1 MQIECLKGVGDK
13 TKKLLNK
20 MNITTTKELLMYY
33 PRDYDVFRR
42 PVYLSDIDEEGV
54 HAIAVVIV
62 SDVEQKSVKKLNITT
77 VFAAD
82 EKGDKIKLTW
92 FNMPFI
98 RNSVRRGYRY
108 IIRGR
113 VMFKGSTLSMEQPK
127 MYTMAEYEEKCHSIQ
142 PIYPLIK
149 GVTNNLM
156 IKLVKQCFTN
166 ENEIDEFE
174 YLPKNITDKY
184 ELMPLYEAVKYI
196 HFPRSIEEMKNARQR
211 FAFDEFFTFIMKMNK
226 LKKGRI
232 HIKNNYIIQENK
244 LTKDI
249 IERLPFTLTAP
260 QMKAYNEIMCD
271 MQGDYVMNRL
281 IQGDVGSGKTI
292 IAVLALFNV
301 VFSGY
306 QGALM
311 VPTEV
316 LANQHYEYI
325 VSLVKEYQLNI
336 NPVLL
341 VGSMGASA
349 KKNAYK
355 QIENGEADIIIGT
368 HALIQEKVQYKKLAL
383 VITDEQ
389 HRFGVNQRNTLSLKG
404 DQPHI
409 CVMSATP
416 IPRTL
421 AIILYGDL
429 DISIIDAL
437 PGGRLP
443 IKNCV
448 VDEAYRP
455 NINRFITREVNQGH
469 QVYIIC
475 PMVFESDISESENVT
490 NYTVKLREELQG
502 ISIEGLHGQMSPSQ
516 KNEIM
521 ELFSKNE
528 ISVLVSTTV
537 IEVGINVP
545 NATCMIIENADKFGL
560 AQLHQL
566 RGRVGR
572 GRYQSY
578 CIFVTSSKKKETK
591 ERLEIIASSNDGF
604 YIAEQDLKL
613 RGPGDFFGIRQS
625 GDMDFK
631 IADIYSDANMMKK
644 AKECAEYI
652 IENNME
658 NNIKK
663 TFIEEQ
669 IML

>member
-33 PRDYDVFRR
+33 PRDYDIFRK

-54 HAIAVVIV
+54 HAIAVVII

-77 VFAAD
+77 VFASD
-82 EKGDKIKLTW
+82 EKGDRIKLTW

-113 VMFKGSTLSMEQPK
+113 VIFKGSTLSMEQPK
-127 MYTMAEYEEKCHSIQ
+127 LYTMAEYEEKCHSIQ

-166 ENEIDEFE
+166 ENEMDEFE
-174 YLPKNITDKY
+174 YLPKDIIDKY
-184 ELMPLYEAVKYI
+184 GLMPLYEAVKYI
-196 HFPRSIEEMKNARQR
+196 HFPRTIEEMTNARQR

-232 HIKNNYIIQENK
+232 HIKNNYIIHENE
-244 LTKDI
+244 LTKNI
-249 IERLPFTLTAP
+249 IEHLPFTLTAP
-260 QMKAYNEIMCD
+260 QMKAYSEIMCD
-271 MQGDYVMNRL
+271 MQGNYVMNRL

-292 IAVLALFNV
+292 IAVLTLINV

-325 VSLVKEYQLNI
+325 VSLVKEHQLNI

-355 QIENGEADIIIGT
+355 QIESGEADIIIGT

-404 DQPHI
+404 DQPHV

-437 PGGRLP
+437 PCGRLP

-455 NINRFITREVNQGH
+455 NINRFITREVNSGH

-490 NYTVKLREELQG
+490 DYTVKLREELQG

-521 ELFSKNE
+521 ERFSRNE
-528 ISVLVSTTV
+528 TSVLVSTTV

-572 GRYQSY
+572 GKYQSY
-578 CIFVTSSKKKETK
+578 CIFVTTSKKKETK
-591 ERLEIIASSNDGF
+591 ERLEIIAGSNDGF

-625 GDMDFK
+625 GDMNFK

-644 AKECAEYI
+644 AKECADYI
-652 IENNME
+652 IENNIE
-658 NNIKK
+658 DSIKK